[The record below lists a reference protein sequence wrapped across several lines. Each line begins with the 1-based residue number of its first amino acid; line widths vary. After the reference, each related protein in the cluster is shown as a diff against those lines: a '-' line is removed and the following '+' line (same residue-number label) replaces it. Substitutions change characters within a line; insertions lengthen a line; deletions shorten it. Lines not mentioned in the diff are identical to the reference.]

1 MAKSI
6 AKKSKREQVD
16 TEDRIME
23 TVATA
28 TMWAQR
34 NRRAATI
41 GLVAL
46 TAVVAAG
53 VIYVRYKAD
62 LRERAAVRL
71 DELRLT
77 TQGAT
82 PELMREELGVFIAQF
97 GGTPEASEA
106 RVFLAEL
113 ELRRDSVDAAVR
125 ALEPVAALGNKS
137 PLSYHAVGMVA
148 AAQEQSGDTE
158 AAMRSY
164 RRLEDEALFDY
175 QRRAARAA
183 QARLHVFA
191 GEYADAERIYRE
203 LVDDA
208 DAGADGAFY
217 GIQLGEVLARSRA
230 QLTPPSVPVIGLPE
244 SVSPVEGSAS
254 EPVTEPDVP

>member
-1 MAKSI
+1 MAKKSI
-6 AKKSKREQVD
+6 AKESRREQID

-23 TVATA
+23 SVATA
-28 TMWAQR
+28 TIWAQR
-34 NRRAATI
+34 NQRAATI
-41 GLVAL
+41 VLVAL
-46 TAVVAAG
+46 AAVVAAG

-82 PELMREELGVFIAQF
+82 PDALRDELGVFISQF

-113 ELRRDSVDAAVR
+113 ELRRDSLGAAIR
-125 ALEPVAALGNKS
+125 TLEPVAALGNRS
-137 PLSYHAVGMVA
+137 PLGYHATGMIA
-148 AAQEQSGDTE
+148 AAQEQSGDVE

-164 RRLEDEALFDY
+164 QRLEDEALFDY

-183 QARLHVFA
+183 QARLHEFA
-191 GEYADAERIYRE
+191 GEYADAERIYAE
-203 LVDDA
+203 LVADA
-208 DAGADGAFY
+208 DAEADGGFY
-217 GIQLGEVLARSRA
+217 GVRLGEVRARARA
-230 QLTPPSVPVIGLPE
+230 QLTPPSVPVIAAPEQTLPPE
-244 SVSPVEGSAS
+244 DNVSAV
-254 EPVTEPDVP
+254 D